1 MKRFLFGII
10 LLMSIFS
17 VAQTYVAPEPIER
30 QIKEAREFTLKL
42 DNELS
47 LTEKQILLVEK
58 IRAEFV
64 ARRDAIIGSKELT
77 IDQKNNRLKALYLEE
92 GREMADVLVRVQIN
106 KYSDIRGELQPLV
119 VIKK

>member
-30 QIKEAREFTLKL
+30 QIKEAQEFTLKL